1 MTFYAFPNRR
11 ALNDL
16 RREMERVFAN
26 VMQDLPDTPWAA
38 LRRERLPVNVIET
51 DEAFLIE
58 SEIPGVAPEGV
69 DISVVGREL
78 TLKVERPDEADEKT
92 TYHRRERPVG
102 TVTRIVRLPADIDAD
117 GVEADLKQGV
127 LTIMV
132 PKAKEAKPKKIRVTT
147 PAE

>member
-1 MTFYAFPNRR
+1 MTFYALPNRR

-26 VMQDLPDTPWAA
+26 VMQELPDTPWAA

-51 DEAFLIE
+51 DKAFLVE

-78 TLKVERPDEADEKT
+78 TLKVERPDESGENT

-102 TVTRIVRLPADIDAD
+102 TATRIIRLPSDIDAD

-132 PKAKEAKPKKIRVTT
+132 PKAKEAQPKKIRVATD
-147 PAE
+147 